1 MPRSLT
7 VFALSLALS
16 LVSLPLAAM
25 QPAKVASLGDFQL
38 VSGEVIREARIA
50 YRTFGEINAEKNNIL
65 VFPTWF
71 DGKTSDLLK
80 YELIGPGK
88 LADSSRY
95 FVVAIDA
102 LGNGVSSSPS
112 NSADQPGG
120 AFPAITI
127 TDMVNSQ
134 HRLLTKH
141 LHIDHVKAVMGI
153 SMGGMQTCQWL
164 GSYPDFMDAAIP
176 IDGTPK
182 MTSYD
187 MLQWQTHERIIGVMQ
202 GAGHS
207 NADIAEV
214 VSPLNLMTLWTPDYL
229 VENVEADEVQ
239 AFIDESLQSYSD
251 FDAYD
256 YLSQLRAMM
265 NHNVF
270 GASHEG
276 RQSYIDN
283 TRARVLIIGV
293 AGDQMVNPTPAKELS
308 APLGASY
315 YAVESNCGHMGT
327 TCAAVDV
334 TRRVHSFFDSF
345 SHR

>member
-1 MPRSLT
+1 MPRPLIVLT
-7 VFALSLALS
+7 LSLAFS
-16 LVSLPLAAM
+16 LVSLPMAAM
-25 QPAKVASLGDFQL
+25 QPAQVASLGDFQL
-38 VSGEVIREARIA
+38 VSGEVIRDARIA
-50 YRTFGEINAEKNNIL
+50 YRTFGEINAERSNVL

-88 LADSSRY
+88 LADSNRY

-112 NSADQPGG
+112 NSADQSGG

-134 HRLLTKH
+134 HRLLTKY

-153 SMGGMQTCQWL
+153 SMGGMQTFQWL

-176 IDGTPK
+176 IDGTPE

-202 GAGHS
+202 DAGHS

-214 VSPLNLMTLWTPDYL
+214 VSQLNLMTLWTPEYL
-229 VENVEADEVQ
+229 VANVKVDELQ
-239 AFIDESLQSYSD
+239 TFIDESLQSYSD
-251 FDAYD
+251 FDAND

-265 NHNVF
+265 NHNAF
-270 GASHEG
+270 GTSHQG

-283 TRARVLIIGV
+283 TSARVLIIGV
-293 AGDQMVNPTPAKELS
+293 AGDQMVNPKPAKELS

-327 TCAAVDV
+327 TCAAEDV
-334 TRRVHSFFDSF
+334 EKRVHSFLE
-345 SHR
+345 

>member
-1 MPRSLT
+1 MPRRLI

-16 LVSLPLAAM
+16 LISLPVPAT
-25 QPAKVASLGDFQL
+25 QPAQVALLGDFQL
-38 VSGEVIREARIA
+38 VSGEVIRDARIA

-112 NSADQPGG
+112 NSADQSRES
-120 AFPAITI
+120 FPAITI

-134 HRLLTKH
+134 HRLLTEH
-141 LHIDHVKAVMGI
+141 LHIDHVKAVIGI
-153 SMGGMQTCQWL
+153 SMGGMQTFQWL

-176 IDGTPK
+176 IDGTPR

-187 MLQWQTHERIIGVMQ
+187 MLQWQTHERIISVMQ
-202 GAGHS
+202 DAGQS
-207 NADIAEV
+207 NAEIAEM
-214 VSPLNLMTLWTPDYL
+214 VSQLNLMTLWTPEYL
-229 VENVEADEVQ
+229 VANVEVDEVQ
-239 AFIDESLQSYSD
+239 AFLDESLQSYSD
-251 FDAYD
+251 FDAND
-256 YLSQLRAMM
+256 YLCQLRAMM

-270 GASHEG
+270 GASHQG
-276 RQSYIDN
+276 RQSYIEN
-283 TRARVLIIGV
+283 TQARVLVIGV
-293 AGDQMVNPTPAKELS
+293 AGDQMVNPTPARELS

-327 TCAAVDV
+327 TCAAGDV
-334 TRRVHSFFDSF
+334 AKRVHSFLE
-345 SHR
+345 